1 MQIQKPLAAD
11 YPDFFATYINKVL
24 ENDLQE
30 AFKNQSPIIL
40 DFLQSFNEEK
50 SSYAYAP
57 GKWTLKELLQHTID
71 AERVFQYRAMCIA
84 RGETA
89 SLPSFD
95 ENLYAQNS
103 QANVRSWKNLS
114 DEFIT
119 VRKSTEDLFHNF
131 TGPMFKQ
138 KGIANGKSMTVASL
152 GFITVGHVTHHIKVA
167 QQKYLS

>member
-11 YPDFFATYINKVL
+11 YPDFFATYINQVL

-30 AFKNQSPIIL
+30 AFKNQFQIIIS
-40 DFLQSFNEEK
+40 FLQSVTDQKANH
-50 SSYAYAP
+50 AYAP

-71 AERVFQYRAMCIA
+71 AERVFQYRALCIA

-103 QANVRSWKNLS
+103 QANLRSWKNLS
-114 DEFIT
+114 EEFIT
-119 VRKSTEDLFHNF
+119 VRKSTEDLFNNF
-131 TGPMFKQ
+131 TRQMLKQ
-138 KGIANGKSMTVASL
+138 KGITSGRSITVASL
-152 GFITVGHVTHHIKVA
+152 GFIAVGHVTHHIKVA

>member
-11 YPDFFATYINKVL
+11 YPDFFATYINQVV

-30 AFKNQSPIIL
+30 AFKNQSSKIRE
-40 DFLQSFNEEK
+40 FLHLVNEEK
-50 SSYAYAP
+50 ANHAYEP
-57 GKWTLKELLQHTID
+57 GKWSLKELLQHTID
-71 AERVFQYRAMCIA
+71 AERVFQYRALCIA

-95 ENLYAQNS
+95 ENVYAQNS
-103 QANVRSWKNLS
+103 QANARSWKNLS

-119 VRKSTEDLFHNF
+119 VRKSSEDLFNNF
-131 TGPMFKQ
+131 TGPMFNQ